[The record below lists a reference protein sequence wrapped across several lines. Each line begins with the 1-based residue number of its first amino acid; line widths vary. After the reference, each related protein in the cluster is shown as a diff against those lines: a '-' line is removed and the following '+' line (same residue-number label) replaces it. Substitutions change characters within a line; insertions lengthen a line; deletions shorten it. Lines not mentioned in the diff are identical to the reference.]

1 MLWGIRVAAVLVL
14 GGMLWMLFKPQH
26 QPQST
31 AAQSQPMSAPT
42 VSSLNATA
50 PVRVTVYQ
58 DSSNGVSSFSDRI
71 DRGQPHVID
80 HSKGNTYQ
88 STYRGEVPNT
98 ASVTYTPAVAASDP
112 IDRLREEKALS
123 QQQVQQGKEQRIQAA
138 ISE

>member
-1 MLWGIRVAAVLVL
+1 MLWGIRVVAVLVL

-31 AAQSQPMSAPT
+31 AAQPQPVGAPT

-58 DSSNGVSSFSDRI
+58 DRANGVSSFSDRM

-80 HSKGNTYQ
+80 QSKGNTYQ

-112 IDRLREEKALS
+112 IDRLREENARF
-123 QQQVQQGKEQRIQAA
+123 QQQVQQGKAQRLQAA
-138 ISE
+138 IGE

>member
-14 GGMLWMLFKPQH
+14 SGMLWMLFTPQH
-26 QPQST
+26 QPQPT
-31 AAQSQPMSAPT
+31 AVQPQPMSAPT

-58 DSSNGVSSFSDRI
+58 DSSSGVSGFSDRM

-98 ASVTYTPAVAASDP
+98 ASLTYTPASAGVDP
-112 IDRLREEKALS
+112 IDRLREENARF

-138 ISE
+138 IGE